1 MVLSPWPCPFAG
13 QPAAAMPP
21 NSPAVLRKSRR
32 DRAAESSFRGIGISS
47 MMWVGK
53 VGGPVHP
60 PMKSCQ
66 SRIGPNTLTPKV
78 FRAILRQWNRRFP
91 PPPLTGRGPYDP
103 QHDRV
108 WPRRSRRGPPEPVC
122 GVQVPQPPPPRHR
135 AAAAPLEGAPSA
147 DLTINMAQARAYI
160 DMARRAGDEL
170 KLGGIPT
177 LQWMLEQPGVISHE
191 EQAPLSPDEGWP
203 LLHDGLAKALAEL
216 RARRDTEGTALDKEL
231 RALLAA
237 MGEYVGVMAARG
249 PAAAERKQQRLRERI
264 QALLGATPLD
274 EGRLATEVA
283 MWAEKSDITEELA
296 RLRAHMDE
304 FARLLD
310 EGGAVGRTLDF
321 LIQEMNREVNTVGS
335 KADDLELSQAAIT
348 AKSTLEKLREQAQ
361 NIE

>member
-1 MVLSPWPCPFAG
+1 MIRSMTGYGRAEIAGVRLSLSVECKSLNHRHLDIALRLPRALSALELDARRVIQG
-13 QPAAAMPP
+13 
-21 NSPAVLRKSRR
+21 AVQ
-32 DRAAESSFRGIGISS
+32 RG
-47 MMWVGK
+47 
-53 VGGPVHP
+53 
-60 PMKSCQ
+60 
-66 SRIGPNTLTPKV
+66 
-78 FRAILRQWNRRFP
+78 
-91 PPPLTGRGPYDP
+91 
-103 QHDRV
+103 RV
-108 WPRRSRRGPPEPVC
+108 EVSVS
-122 GVQVPQPPPPRHR
+122 V
-135 AAAAPLEGAPSA
+135 APLEGAPSA

-321 LIQEMNREVNTVGS
+321 LIQEMNREVNTVAS
-335 KADDLELSQAAIT
+335 KADDLELSQAAI
-348 AKSTLEKLREQAQ
+348 AVKSTLEKLREQAQ

>member
-1 MVLSPWPCPFAG
+1 MIRSMTGYGRAEVAGARLSLSVECKSLNHRHLDIALRLPRALSALELDARRVIQG
-13 QPAAAMPP
+13 
-21 NSPAVLRKSRR
+21 AVQ
-32 DRAAESSFRGIGISS
+32 RG
-47 MMWVGK
+47 
-53 VGGPVHP
+53 
-60 PMKSCQ
+60 
-66 SRIGPNTLTPKV
+66 
-78 FRAILRQWNRRFP
+78 
-91 PPPLTGRGPYDP
+91 
-103 QHDRV
+103 RV
-108 WPRRSRRGPPEPVC
+108 EVSVS
-122 GVQVPQPPPPRHR
+122 V
-135 AAAAPLEGAPSA
+135 APLEGAPSA

-321 LIQEMNREVNTVGS
+321 LIQEMNREVNTVAS
-335 KADDLELSQAAIT
+335 KADDLELSQAAI
-348 AKSTLEKLREQAQ
+348 AVKSTLEKLREQAQ